1 MAVSKHK
8 ALFNDLNEQIN
19 FGSVIFHFISLL
31 MHLLSIYFVLV
42 VVITIQSNI
51 NAFFLDLLANL
62 TTVLNDEIE
71 NLGGNPVKQGD
82 GEYSQVK
89 FANQSRFEPKIRRK
103 TEENPSESEGIKKV
117 CSKLISWLFSKA
129 ETLLLELGKENR
141 VASTMNRTM

>member
-1 MAVSKHK
+1 
-8 ALFNDLNEQIN
+8 
-19 FGSVIFHFISLL
+19 

-89 FANQSRFEPKIRRK
+89 FTNQSRFEPKIRRK